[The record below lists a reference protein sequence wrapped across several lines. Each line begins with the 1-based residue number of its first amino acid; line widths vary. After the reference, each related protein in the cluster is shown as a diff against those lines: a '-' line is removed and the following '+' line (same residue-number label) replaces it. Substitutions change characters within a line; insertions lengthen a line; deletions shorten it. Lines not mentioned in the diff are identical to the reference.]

1 MKSKEIPTKEGVTV
15 YHTQGERFL
24 LLDILAYLITYL
36 AKEKDS
42 GFLRQVLVSL
52 FKMSTSNEDDLYV
65 QVVLVAC
72 H

>member
-1 MKSKEIPTKEGVTV
+1 MIHREI
-15 YHTQGERFL
+15 FL
-24 LLDILAYLITYL
+24 FLDILAYLITYP
-36 AKEKDS
+36 AKEKDV
-42 GFLRQVLVSL
+42 GFRRQVLISL

>member
-1 MKSKEIPTKEGVTV
+1 MKGGVMFHREI
-15 YHTQGERFL
+15 FL
-24 LLDILAYLITYL
+24 FLDILAYLITYL
-36 AKEKDS
+36 AKEKDV
-42 GFLRQVLVSL
+42 GFLRQILFSL